1 MIRIELPW
9 PPKALWPNGRAHYM
23 DKARKTKMARTL
35 AWGLTAQTLGA
46 KLRTYAPGDGDIP
59 LKVQLQ
65 PPARRGPLPDEDNA
79 MASLKAYRDGIASA
93 LGVNDKR
100 FRNDR
105 PEWLPKSGDGA
116 VIITIAM
123 ED

>member
-9 PPKALWPNGRAHYM
+9 PPKALWPNGRPNRYE
-23 DKARKTKMARTL
+23 KSRKTKMARTL
-35 AWGLTAQTLGA
+35 AWGLTAQALGP
-46 KLRTYAPGDGDIP
+46 KLRDYAPGDGDIV
-59 LKVQLQ
+59 LKIQLQ

-93 LGVNDKR
+93 LGVNDNR

-105 PEWLPKSGDGA
+105 PEWLPKSDDGA
-116 VIITIAM
+116 VIISF
-123 ED
+123 